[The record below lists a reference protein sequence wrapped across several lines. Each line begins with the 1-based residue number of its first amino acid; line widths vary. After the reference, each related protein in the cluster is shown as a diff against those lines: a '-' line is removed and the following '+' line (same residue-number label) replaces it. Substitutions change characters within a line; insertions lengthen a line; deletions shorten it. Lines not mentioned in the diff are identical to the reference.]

1 MLPMESR
8 SFPPREIMASYVLGQ
23 VADSFGVASLNPF
36 KAERIKQEGW
46 SRITLPDL
54 RTRARRHLW
63 F

>member
-1 MLPMESR
+1 
-8 SFPPREIMASYVLGQ
+8 MASCVLGQ
-23 VADSFGVASLNPF
+23 VADGFGVASLNPF